1 MINQSFWILL
11 NFTFLYSYFKTESRK
26 LIWFPRIIPLRK
38 LITFWGS
45 FFAEN
50 KNMNILEFA
59 EKYPTEESCK
69 EDFKQRREQE
79 GVKCKKCGCTEQ
91 YWLQAKYQWQCSLC
105 EFRTTLRSGS
115 IMEGSKVS
123 FRTWY
128 MAMTFMTFSKK
139 TISAAELQRQLK
151 HPKYDTV
158 WRLMHK
164 IRQAMW
170 KRDALYQLEG
180 EVEFDEGYFEKATSE
195 KVKLKRGR
203 GSQKQVQVA
212 VMAESTPLENLVT
225 GQKESHCRYFKMKV
239 LSNHLKGS
247 VNEIVKQN
255 FNESSIVFS
264 DKSRSYVDISKYVE
278 THITEKSN
286 KRTTQTTLKWVHI
299 AISNAKRTLLG
310 IFHKIKGKYL
320 QAYLDE
326 FCYKLNRRYFGNR
339 LFDRLTLAV
348 AKQYW

>member
-1 MINQSFWILL
+1 
-11 NFTFLYSYFKTESRK
+11 
-26 LIWFPRIIPLRK
+26 
-38 LITFWGS
+38 
-45 FFAEN
+45 
-50 KNMNILEFA
+50 MNILEFS
-59 EKYPTEESCK
+59 EKYPTEESCR
-69 EDFKQRREQE
+69 EDFKLRREQE
-79 GVKCKKCGCTEQ
+79 GVKCKKCGCTKQ
-91 YWLQAKYQWQCSLC
+91 YWLQAKDQWQCSLC

-115 IMEGSKVS
+115 VMEGSKVN

-128 MAMTFMTFSKK
+128 MAMAFMTFSKK
-139 TISAAELQRQLK
+139 TISAAELQRQMR

-164 IRQAMW
+164 IRHAMG
-170 KRDALYQLEG
+170 KRDALYHLEG
-180 EVEFDEGYFEKATSE
+180 EIEFDEGYFEKATSE
-195 KVKLKRGR
+195 RVKLKRGR

-225 GQKESHCRYFKMKV
+225 GKQESHCRYFKMKV
-239 LSNHLKGS
+239 LSNHLRGS

-255 FNESSIVFS
+255 LNESSIVFS
-264 DKSRSYVDISKYVE
+264 DKSTSYVDISKYVE

-326 FCYKLNRRYFGNR
+326 FCYKLNRRYFGDK